1 MFLLHFGSK
10 FNTCRLTLNTRFYG
24 TVKRKENSTTSLSQL
39 MDDGDYLMAARL
51 SKDYPIKKLTGYKD
65 LE

>member
-1 MFLLHFGSK
+1 M
-10 FNTCRLTLNTRFYG
+10 CCLTLNTRFYG
-24 TVKRKENSTTSLSQL
+24 TVTRKENSTTSLSQL